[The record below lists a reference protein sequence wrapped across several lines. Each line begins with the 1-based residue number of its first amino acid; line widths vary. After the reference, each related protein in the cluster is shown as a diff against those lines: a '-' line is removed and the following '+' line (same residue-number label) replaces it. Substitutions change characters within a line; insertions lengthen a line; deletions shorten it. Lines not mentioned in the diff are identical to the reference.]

1 LENKVIIH
9 IGYPKTGTTWFANNF
24 YPKIK
29 DFYFVPP
36 ETIISE
42 LISNNYLKISEK
54 LSKHNKLIISD
65 PEFCGVIKYNWNNGI
80 YRQQIAEHLKIL
92 FPNTQII
99 IFIRNQ
105 IEFLASSYVYY
116 IRKGGTQKPLE
127 LFNSMINS
135 EFSIPLEYME
145 YHKIIQLYQDLFGTN
160 NIHVFLYEEFLENN
174 FNFIKNYISIFN
186 FDLSYSSVNYKPL
199 NEMLKKPL
207 LNFIRF
213 TNKFTNKEVK
223 NKKVVFHIPF
233 IYEIINKNY
242 STFNKFLFFGNKPN
256 IQELFDNKTLDFLN
270 NYYSKSNNKLIDNME
285 LSLIKKYKYPI

>member
-1 LENKVIIH
+1 ML
-9 IGYPKTGTTWFANNF
+9 TF
-24 YPKIK
+24 
-29 DFYFVPP
+29 
-36 ETIISE
+36 
-42 LISNNYLKISEK
+42 
-54 LSKHNKLIISD
+54 
-65 PEFCGVIKYNWNNGI
+65 
-80 YRQQIAEHLKIL
+80 
-92 FPNTQII
+92 
-99 IFIRNQ
+99 
-105 IEFLASSYVYY
+105 
-116 IRKGGTQKPLE
+116 
-127 LFNSMINS
+127 
-135 EFSIPLEYME
+135 
-145 YHKIIQLYQDLFGTN
+145 
-160 NIHVFLYEEFLENN
+160 FLYEDFLENN
-174 FNFIKNYISIFN
+174 FNFINNYISLFN

-270 NYYSKSNNKLIDNME
+270 NYFSKSNNKLIDNME